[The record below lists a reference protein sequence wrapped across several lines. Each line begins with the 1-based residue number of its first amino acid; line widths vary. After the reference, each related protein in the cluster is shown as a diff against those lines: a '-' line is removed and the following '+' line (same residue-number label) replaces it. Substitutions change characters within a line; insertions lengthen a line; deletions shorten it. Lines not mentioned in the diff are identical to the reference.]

1 MTKLIVN
8 LNYIN
13 TNNTGEAPVV
23 SALADPQV
31 PKKLLEVVELMQNN
45 VEEVLSKED
54 FFSLLGI
61 RKRQLERYFNRYLGV
76 SPSRYYMILRI
87 KRAHKLLVHSQLSK
101 MGICFACGF
110 VSYPH
115 FSKTYKSIFKAT
127 PSQTKNHNKGDSLY
141 L

>member
-76 SPSRYYMILRI
+76 SPSRYYMTVRL
-87 KRAHKLLVHSQLSK
+87 KRAHELLVHSQLSSLD
-101 MGICFACGF
+101 ISFSCGF

-115 FSKTYKSIFKAT
+115 FSRAYKNLFKVT
-127 PSQTKNHNKGDSLY
+127 PSHTKTHNKGDSLY